1 MSTMIDIRRLRT
13 VNKLAR
19 AGASTVAEH
28 LEQLTGVETQMEIT
42 RINVIDVEDLGAAL
56 GERPQVGVNIPLL
69 ECPYGSVLV
78 LFEDDSA
85 RRLANTMLGG
95 MASDGGT
102 NSGSYTDMER
112 SAIREVGNIMTSG
125 FIDGWANVLGRTIDI
140 STPQLVR
147 ASGHDIVDHCI
158 DPGEHEIAMV
168 FDSTLKAP
176 DADVEA
182 TIYSFPDIEE
192 FVGMINDI

>member
-13 VNKLAR
+13 VNRLAR
-19 AGASTVAEH
+19 AGATTVAEH
-28 LEQLTGVETQMEIT
+28 LEQLTGVSTEMQIT
-42 RINVIDVEDLGAAL
+42 RINVIDVADLGAAL
-56 GERPQVGVNIPLL
+56 GDTPRVGVNVPLI
-69 ECPYGSVLV
+69 ERPHGSVLM
-78 LFEDDSA
+78 LFEDESA
-85 RRLANTMLGG
+85 RRLADTMLGG

-102 NSGSYTDMER
+102 ASGYSDMER

-147 ASGHDIVDHCI
+147 ASGQDIVDHCV

-168 FDSTLKAP
+168 FDSTLQAP
-176 DADVEA
+176 DADIEA
-182 TIYSFPDIEE
+182 TIYSFPDIQE